1 MKLYE
6 FEAKD
11 ILHKY
16 GTLTPMGKLV
26 SSPAD
31 AESTTREIGGP
42 VALKSQVLVSGR
54 GKSGGIL
61 FANNPEEAKEV
72 ATKLF
77 SSTIKGFPVNSI
89 LVEQE
94 IDIIEEYYISVT
106 IDRQAKQYV
115 VMASVSG
122 GVDIEETARTSPE
135 TILRHYID
143 PLTGFSRDVA
153 QELVAGLPAV
163 DRKDAIQVGNSL
175 YTLYRAAIDYDAEL
189 AEINPLAKAAS
200 GELVAC
206 DARMIID
213 DNALF
218 RHPEFIG
225 TEYMRLEASPAE
237 VEARKQGLAYIDLDG
252 DIGIIGNGAGLVMAT
267 LDLVHLFGG
276 KPANFLDI
284 GGGAGAETIRK
295 AFTIIMSKPQV
306 KAVLVNLLGGIT
318 RCELIAQGIIEA
330 LNDSASKKP
339 VVVRMIGT
347 NEEEG
352 IRILK
357 EAGIDSYPNME
368 DAIKEVIK
376 I

>member
-16 GTLTPMGKLV
+16 GILTPMGKLV

-77 SSTIKGFPVNSI
+77 SSTIKGFPVNYI

-94 IDIIEEYYISVT
+94 INIIEEYYISVT
-106 IDRQAKQYV
+106 VDRQAKQYV

-163 DRKDAIQVGNSL
+163 DRKDAIQVGNTL
-175 YTLYRAAIDYDAEL
+175 YTLYHAAIDYDAEL

-206 DARMIID
+206 DARMVID